1 MEPVTGRSGFTE
13 NGELGHL
20 LWTVSVLLRDCAVFS
35 VFRLL
40 VSVPSKS
47 LLASALAQPGI
58 ASVPTVSRLTMPPLG
73 AISFSSG
80 ALRSNCC
87 AMISLWAGAAHEPV

>member
-1 MEPVTGRSGFTE
+1 MVTGAETHTTKAQKSIKMIIAQQRTLMEPVTGRSGFTE

-35 VFRLL
+35 VFWLL

-58 ASVPTVSRLTMPPLG
+58 ASVPTVSRLTMP
-73 AISFSSG
+73 
-80 ALRSNCC
+80 
-87 AMISLWAGAAHEPV
+87 